1 MGINETDAA
10 VEEEK
15 EEETYADKTIKDKDM
30 LEIMKDVSQ
39 HVDGIFFAWPVYEAV
54 RNSYTNYNT
63 KYRGLKMKEFVF
75 LFRLESLV
83 SRGMI
88 TEEERQKIL
97 EIRRLSEEVADQY
110 SELDRKIREAK
121 RGQRNISDNELAS
134 TQAEAAALWEKVE
147 FYDQA
152 LDNYH
157 LDDDL
162 DLASL
167 LAMSVRIDDINI
179 DLDSYL
185 EHGKGTKGEHSAR

>member
-1 MGINETDAA
+1 MGINETD
-10 VEEEK
+10 EELEEK
-15 EEETYADKTIKDKDM
+15 TYAEEIIADKDM
-30 LEIMKDVSQ
+30 LSIMDDISQ
-39 HVDGIFFAWPVYEAV
+39 HVNGIFFAWPVYEAV

-63 KYRGLKMKEFVF
+63 KYSGLKIKEFVF

-97 EIRRLSEEVADQY
+97 EIRRLREEKADQY
-110 SELDRKIREAK
+110 NDLDEKIRDAK
-121 RGQRNISDNELAS
+121 EGQGNMSGDELES
-134 TQAEAAALWEKVE
+134 IQAEAAKLWEEVE

-157 LDDDL
+157 LNDDL

-167 LAMSVRIDDINI
+167 LAKSVRIDDINI

-185 EHGKGTKGEHSAR
+185 EHGKGTK

>member
-1 MGINETDAA
+1 MGINETD
-10 VEEEK
+10 EEV
-15 EEETYADKTIKDKDM
+15 EEETYAEKTIADKDM
-30 LEIMKDVSQ
+30 LSIMEDISQ
-39 HVDGIFFAWPVYEAV
+39 HVDGNLFAWHVYDAV
-54 RNSYTNYNT
+54 RNSDTNYNT
-63 KYRGLKMKEFVF
+63 KYRGLTMKEFVF

-97 EIRRLSEEVADQY
+97 EIKRLREEKANQY
-110 SELDRKIREAK
+110 SDLDEKIRDAK
-121 RGQRNISDNELAS
+121 KGQGNMSGDELYS
-134 TQAEAAALWEKVE
+134 IQAEAATLWEEVE

-167 LAMSVRIDDINI
+167 LAKSVRIDDINI
-179 DLDSYL
+179 DLNSYL

>member
-1 MGINETDAA
+1 MGINETD
-10 VEEEK
+10 EEL
-15 EEETYADKTIKDKDM
+15 EEETYADKTIADKDM
-30 LEIMKDVSQ
+30 LSIMKDVSQ
-39 HVDGIFFAWPVYEAV
+39 YVDGILFAWPVYDAV

-63 KYRGLKMKEFVF
+63 KYKGLTMKEFVF

-97 EIRRLSEEVADQY
+97 EIRRLSEAVADQY
-110 SELDRKIREAK
+110 SELDRKIRDAK
-121 RGQRNISDNELAS
+121 KGQGNMSGDELAS
-134 TQAEAAALWEKVE
+134 TQAEAAALWEEVE

-162 DLASL
+162 DLASMV
-167 LAMSVRIDDINI
+167 AASVRIDNINI

-185 EHGKGTKGEHSAR
+185 EHGKGTKGEHSTR